1 MKHFLSPDRMVANS
15 PPQMGQESPPTT
27 PSAAK
32 PKRKCR
38 LIIHPPKTPSPK
50 KPKRGCRL
58 TIHPPTQN
66 HAKTQYLPTP
76 QSLPQMPPNTS
87 AAQKNKNKTY
97 HPYLKTRAQLR
108 TPFNETYWFPSAQK
122 AKNRIRDSH
131 FLELVNLGVTPL
143 IHKCEDMG
151 DLGLSGVEME
161 DEERGEMGEVEFGT
175 GLKLEMEED
184 DVKRGKMI
192 WLKEKLWGKGTW
204 AVCSGREEEEE
215 DMESERMCLARAAV
229 PLMGAH
235 DEDKMEIDGGPSMK
249 TEIPNMGDY
258 MGDFS
263 KDDMM
268 KLAGLE
274 V

>member
-15 PPQMGQESPPTT
+15 PAQIGEEASPPTT

-87 AAQKNKNKTY
+87 AAQKKKKPFFQ
-97 HPYLKTRAQLR
+97 HFRTRAQLR
-108 TPFNETYWFPSAQK
+108 TPANKTYYFPTAQK
-122 AKNRIRDSH
+122 ARNKIRNSH
-131 FLELVNLGVTPL
+131 FLEVVHLGVTPL

-161 DEERGEMGEVEFGT
+161 DEERGERGELEFGT
-175 GLKLEMEED
+175 GLKAEMEED
-184 DVKRGKMI
+184 DVKRGKMA

-204 AVCSGREEEEE
+204 AVCTGREEEEE
-215 DMESERMCLARAAV
+215 MERELMCLARAAV

-235 DEDKMEIDGGPSMK
+235 DEDEMEINGGPSMK
-249 TEIPNMGDY
+249 TEIPNMGDHK
-258 MGDFS
+258 GDFS
-263 KDDMM
+263 EDDVRW
-268 KLAGLE
+268 LLG
-274 V
+274 

>member
-15 PPQMGQESPPTT
+15 PPQMGEEASPPTT
-27 PSAAK
+27 PSAKK

-38 LIIHPPKTPSPK
+38 LIIHPPKTPSQK

-87 AAQKNKNKTY
+87 ATQKKKPFFQ
-97 HPYLKTRAQLR
+97 HFRTRAQLR
-108 TPFNETYWFPSAQK
+108 TPINKNYYFPSAQK
-122 AKNRIRDSH
+122 ARNKIRHFHFRDS
-131 FLELVNLGVTPL
+131 VALGVTPL

-161 DEERGEMGEVEFGT
+161 DEERGEMGELEFGT
-175 GLKLEMEED
+175 GLKAEMEED
-184 DVKRGKMI
+184 DVKRGKMA

-204 AVCSGREEEEE
+204 AVCTGREEEEE
-215 DMESERMCLARAAV
+215 MERELMCLARAAV

-235 DEDKMEIDGGPSMK
+235 DEDEMEINGGPSMK

-268 KLAGLE
+268 ELARLG